1 MEKRKGMGK
10 IENIVFDLGGVLLD
24 WDPRALYRGYFRDD
38 NEMEYFLAN
47 ICNGEWNVRQDAGRP
62 FAEAVRELQEKYP
75 QYRDAI
81 QLYDTGWEKMLKG
94 EFPRTV
100 ELLKQV
106 KADGYGVYGL
116 TNWSAEKFPI
126 AFARFV
132 CLKLFDGIVVSGEE
146 KVAKPDPEIFR
157 ILLRR
162 YGLDA
167 GTCIFIDDSPANVE
181 TAAALG
187 FNAIRF
193 DNIDNVR
200 ARIAALTCQ

>member
-1 MEKRKGMGK
+1 MGK